1 MRPRVPDPPPALPRW
16 LAEAIGRGED
26 GLRELDREVVAD
38 AEAALSGA
46 DPALHAAV
54 VSGDPVLGAR
64 FRDAVLGDRGPSAA
78 SAVAAGAEA
87 ARGVLEGYAGRMRVH
102 QAVRGPEWRALEAWT
117 SPAA

>member
-1 MRPRVPDPPPALPRW
+1 MRPRPRPAPALPRW
-16 LAEAIGRGED
+16 MAEAIGRGED
-26 GLRELDREVVAD
+26 GLRELDREIVAD

-54 VSGDPVLGAR
+54 VSGDPVLAAR

-78 SAVAAGAEA
+78 SAVAAGAGA

-102 QAVRGPEWRALEAWT
+102 EAVRGPEWRALEAWT
-117 SPAA
+117 GPAA